1 MINPQ
6 KQILIAFLFLFFF
19 ENSYSIKPKDLALF
33 PEVNFFI
40 DSNMTI
46 LQMCFGVLPFDGTLI
61 IKSKNP
67 SANLWEKEQK
77 FDIIPY
83 TFYDTISLD
92 REVVEYG
99 IELENDSLIATG
111 YFIVGNSK
119 AIQWNNGLG
128 LILVDETLADSIHK
142 EIEELRLSMICD
154 GWSTEFELVP
164 RSETFN
170 PHYVSK
176 LKRLI
181 NRYIQTDG
189 DRLRAILLIGR
200 LPVPY
205 TGNYTFDAHS
215 DHIGAFPSDLFYVC
229 NKCNWT
235 DDSEFNLSATREENW
250 NVPFDGKYD
259 LSTLDTLVRIA
270 IGRIDFF
277 NLPVFQQTEAELIRR
292 YIRKDLAF
300 RNGRLNRPFRTLIDD
315 GFGTASNESFAT
327 SAWLNFQ
334 VLGDTIIEG
343 KFLENVTQ
351 NDFLF
356 AYGCNS
362 GSYSSVWSVVESN
375 EAANRNLRVG
385 FAFLFGSYLWDW
397 DVENNLLRSVLAS
410 DSMVVGVGWMGRP
423 YWHLHHL
430 WLDEPIATSL
440 LRTYNNKSMYSSAG
454 IFGYRGAHIQFF
466 GDPTLKLFY
475 PKTIENLSFSL
486 DKKNNSL
493 QLSWTSPSDTNGF
506 VGVIVL
512 KSRHKYSDYELI
524 TPLPLKSFD
533 FVDDK
538 VNKGK
543 SFYIVRSVYRYSTMF
558 GNVFRLG
565 IGKIIEVY
573 NE

>member
-1 MINPQ
+1 MN
-6 KQILIAFLFLFFF
+6 
-19 ENSYSIKPKDLALF
+19 
-33 PEVNFFI
+33 
-40 DSNMTI
+40 
-46 LQMCFGVLPFDGTLI
+46 FGVLPFDGTLT

-77 FDIIPY
+77 FHIIPY
-83 TFYDTISLD
+83 TFYDTISSD

-111 YFIVGNSK
+111 YFIAGNSE
-119 AIQWNNGLG
+119 AIHWNNGLA

-142 EIEELRLSMICD
+142 EIEELRLWMICD

-170 PHYVSK
+170 PLYVSK

-229 NKCNWT
+229 NNCNWT
-235 DDSEFNLSATREENW
+235 DDSEFNLSAIREENW
-250 NVPFDGKYD
+250 NAPFDGKYD

-277 NLPVFQQTEAELIRR
+277 NLPFFQQTEAELVRR

-300 RNGRLNRPFRTLIDD
+300 RNGRLTRPFRTLIDD

-327 SAWLNFQ
+327 SAWLNFE

-351 NDFLF
+351 SDFLF

-362 GSYSSVWSVVESN
+362 GSYSSVWSVVESK

-385 FAFLFGSYLWDW
+385 FTFLFGSYLWDW

-430 WLDEPIATSL
+430 WLDEPVATSL
-440 LRTYNNKSMYSSAG
+440 LRTYNNKSMYRSPG
-454 IFGYRGAHIQFF
+454 IFGCRGAHIQFF

-475 PKTIENLSFSL
+475 PKTIENLSFLL

-493 QLSWTSPSDTNGF
+493 QLNWSLPFDTNDF

-512 KSRHKYSDYELI
+512 KSRRKYSDYELI

-543 SFYIVRSVYRYSTMF
+543 SFYIVRPVYRYSTRF

>member
-1 MINPQ
+1 M
-6 KQILIAFLFLFFF
+6 
-19 ENSYSIKPKDLALF
+19 S
-33 PEVNFFI
+33 
-40 DSNMTI
+40 
-46 LQMCFGVLPFDGTLI
+46 FGVLPFDTTLI

-67 SANLWEKEQK
+67 NASLWGKEQRFNK
-77 FDIIPY
+77 IPLR
-83 TFYDTISLD
+83 FYDTISL
-92 REVVEYG
+92 EPGVVEYG

-111 YFIVGNSK
+111 YFIAGNSEK
-119 AIQWNNGLG
+119 LQWNNGLA
-128 LILVDETLADSIHK
+128 LLLVDETLADSIYK

-154 GWSTEFELVP
+154 GWATKLEFVP

-170 PHYVSK
+170 PLTVSK

-181 NRYIQTDG
+181 NRYIQIER

-205 TGNYTFDAHS
+205 TGNYTFDAHT

-235 DDSEFNLSATREENW
+235 DENEFNFSSAREENW

-259 LSTLDTLVRIA
+259 LSILDAPVQIA

-277 NLPVFQQTEAELIRR
+277 NLPAFPQTEAELLRR
-292 YIRKDLAF
+292 YIKKNLAF
-300 RNGRLNRPFRTLIDD
+300 RNGRFTRPFGALIDD
-315 GFGTASNESFAT
+315 GFKMASNESFAT
-327 SAWLNFQ
+327 SAWINFE
-334 VLGDTIIEG
+334 VLCDTIIEG

-351 NDFLF
+351 SDFLL

-362 GSYSSVWSVVESN
+362 GSYTSVWSVVETNETVSN
-375 EAANRNLRVG
+375 NLRVG

-440 LRTYNNKSMYSSAG
+440 LRTYNNKSTYRSAG
-454 IFGYRGAHIQFF
+454 VYGYRGAHIQFF

-475 PKTIENLSFSL
+475 PKSIENLKFSL
-486 DKKNNSL
+486 DKGNNL
-493 QLSWTSPSDTNGF
+493 VQLSWTMPTDTNGF
-506 VGVIVL
+506 VGAIVL
-512 KSRHKYSDYELI
+512 KSRQKYFDYELV
-524 TPLPLKSFD
+524 TPQPLKSLD
-533 FVDDK
+533 FVDEK
-538 VNKGK
+538 VGKGK
-543 SFYIVRSVYRYSTMF
+543 SFYIVRSVYRYSTKF
-558 GNVFRLG
+558 GNVVRLG
-565 IGKIIEVY
+565 LGRLIEVN